1 MRGVPIATPPPSFD
15 VVTAAQAYSA
25 FGGVLVGFALTGL
38 FWYLTEARKDRK
50 NGPSTEQQQRPA
62 EHKHRPGGHER
73 QATWTRHSD
82 GWVVIVTRHVTL
94 TVFYAM
100 ASLAMTSFLYASLAG
115 EAVPVQ
121 GTSPAWA
128 VAAMLLYGVAFGL
141 AVLMLFYGLTLVM
154 LERGLHREAGW
165 AYWVVACAGPAVVL
179 RFLLTAAGAAQE
191 ATSGHPPDGLL
202 SRWAM
207 FWWVLGAAALAA
219 TLMLVGLNWWRIRWL
234 RDFLANRPALPAA
247 VVFFLVSVMTA
258 LVSVIFAGR
267 SFDSRSASWIV
278 PVGLFGSV
286 VAVTLFALACGCVI
300 GTRVSLQPRMRN
312 SWTQWKK
319 QRKALKEGALPARSG
334 AKYVN
339 SQGQGP
345 AVFMVFMPNYEKSWR
360 SLLPFIDR
368 HSEQAGGKL
377 GTPLTLAATWEV
389 IHRGWPGPGLVQ
401 LRLELK
407 SGDVVED
414 SASVLLKLA
423 KVPQQDFDYMEDGG
437 EVAITTKRRIRR
449 ASSPPRECFRLGRA
463 HGLTSGQT
471 ACSR

>member
-1 MRGVPIATPPPSFD
+1 
-15 VVTAAQAYSA
+15 
-25 FGGVLVGFALTGL
+25 
-38 FWYLTEARKDRK
+38 
-50 NGPSTEQQQRPA
+50 
-62 EHKHRPGGHER
+62 
-73 QATWTRHSD
+73 
-82 GWVVIVTRHVTL
+82 
-94 TVFYAM
+94 
-100 ASLAMTSFLYASLAG
+100 
-115 EAVPVQ
+115 
-121 GTSPAWA
+121 
-128 VAAMLLYGVAFGL
+128 
-141 AVLMLFYGLTLVM
+141 
-154 LERGLHREAGW
+154 
-165 AYWVVACAGPAVVL
+165 
-179 RFLLTAAGAAQE
+179 
-191 ATSGHPPDGLL
+191 
-202 SRWAM
+202 
-207 FWWVLGAAALAA
+207 
-219 TLMLVGLNWWRIRWL
+219 
-234 RDFLANRPALPAA
+234 
-247 VVFFLVSVMTA
+247 
-258 LVSVIFAGR
+258 
-267 SFDSRSASWIV
+267 
-278 PVGLFGSV
+278 
-286 VAVTLFALACGCVI
+286 
-300 GTRVSLQPRMRN
+300 MRN

-345 AVFMVFMPNYEKSWR
+345 AVFMVFMPNYEESLR

-423 KVPQQDFDYMEDGG
+423 KVPQQDLDYMEGGG